1 MANKYVKFHGIKL
14 ADGSEIENL
23 RVEKVTADPTPISA
37 GRLWY
42 NETTKAFKFS
52 SLDGSGN
59 IIIRQAASLE
69 ELNTEVATLNTAI
82 TNEASTR
89 ASNDSTLQT
98 NIDTEAVNRANHPAT
113 IIFNT
118 TNNSASNF
126 IIDGDSNP
134 TLKLTPGVT
143 YRFDLNLGTHP
154 IVITSA
160 QVTSN
165 FSSNYYNDGLSHVA
179 DNGTT
184 STGAAAQGKTS
195 GKLFFKVPH
204 DAPDQVYYI
213 CTNHPAAM
221 AGILKTSAL
230 PATVQQEIDA
240 IELGAGL
247 ETNGTYNADSTTVYL
262 TTASSLKDADNKLDT
277 AINNVSLE
285 LDTTQNSAG
294 FTGSGAYLAD
304 GSSNYISSATTL
316 KNADTLLDAQIK
328 TNADAIAAEI
338 SARTNADNAITT
350 DITNLQ
356 SDVTANTSQINT
368 VEASAG
374 LNVSGLYVAEG
385 SSNYITAAT
394 SLKDA
399 DNKLDTQIKTN
410 ADAILTK
417 LPLAGGTMSGD
428 IDGNG
433 NKVLFANVYSALSDL
448 PSASTYHG
456 MFAHVHATGKGYFA
470 HAGNWVELA
479 NYSDLNDYLSLSGGT
494 MTSAI
499 NMGGQKITNLGT
511 PTVSTDAST
520 KAYVD
525 SVANGLDVKNS
536 VRVATTTNGTLS
548 SAFAN
553 GQTIDGVTLST
564 GDRILLKNQTTGSEN
579 GIYTV
584 NSSGAPTRAEDFDTD
599 TEVTAGA
606 FTFIEEGT
614 INGNNG
620 FVVISDDPVT
630 VGTTSITFQQF
641 SGAGQILEGN
651 GLQKDGNTLSVKLDG
666 TSISASSSGIKLSDT
681 LSNKITTNETN
692 ISNLQTELDATQT
705 GAGLGSDGSYTANNS
720 SNYITG
726 ATTLQGADNLLDTQ
740 VKSVVDLID
749 TIESSVGL
757 STTGTYSVSG
767 TNYINSSTSITSAIG
782 LLDTQIKTNY
792 DDLES
797 LILDVESNSEA
808 ESSARIAG
816 DNSVRTSVNNLRF
829 TYQSSASALVHTIA
843 HNLNSNFL
851 LFQVMVL
858 DSDGKYKNDVV
869 PVEETDANTLTITL
883 TQASHIRVSVM
894 SMTNI

>member
-294 FTGSGAYLAD
+294 FTGSGAYIAD

-316 KNADTLLDAQIK
+316 KNADTL
-328 TNADAIAAEI
+328 
-338 SARTNADNAITT
+338 
-350 DITNLQ
+350 
-356 SDVTANTSQINT
+356 
-368 VEASAG
+368 
-374 LNVSGLYVAEG
+374 
-385 SSNYITAAT
+385 
-394 SLKDA
+394 
-399 DNKLDTQIKTN
+399 LDTQIKTN